1 MIGPGKY
8 DDLCTYVR
16 EKSEAQGALILII
29 NGNKGLGFSCQM
41 TLPDTLKMPA
51 MLRGMADEIEA
62 DQIKGG
68 L

>member
-16 EKSEAQGALILII
+16 KKAEAQGALILII

-41 TLPDTLKMPA
+41 TLNDALRLPI
-51 MLRGMADEIEA
+51 MLRVMADEIEA

>member
-41 TLPDTLKMPA
+41 TLPDVLALPA
-51 MLRGMADEIEA
+51 MLRAMADEIEA
-62 DQIKGG
+62 DQKKGD